1 MASPMDTLA
10 SELARLTAERRF
22 LLRQVQRQRAKE
34 GRQWEQAL
42 QAATIAF
49 CHEPTAG
56 ATLASATLRRFPRCM
71 DGDVDAC
78 AHEIEDR
85 FLQTPVAVLAQWL
98 DWTGDVPSSTL
109 AEAKRL
115 VQDARLVSWVGEQN
129 SAQGVAPPPQFVW
142 EKRCAFAVDNGLG
155 EGEGAATWRPAK
167 SPGAKKWMQ
176 RFRRRWNLALGRLP
190 AKDLLPAD
198 VMQQKVTRGCGKKKS
213 WCHAHGRFGVH
224 LADLIWGPQAC
235 FALGRGSKKR
245 NPFLHTF

>member
-1 MASPMDTLA
+1 MDALTA
-10 SELARLTAERRF
+10 ELARLAAERRR
-22 LLRQVQRQRAKE
+22 LQRQVQRQRAKE

-56 ATLASATLRRFPRCM
+56 ATLASATLRKFPRCL

-98 DWTGDVPSSTL
+98 DWTGDVPPSTL

-129 SAQGVAPPPQFVW
+129 SAQELWISYESEYDRATEVKQHIVKEPVDAASLAAQMQALAKGGNM
-142 EKRCAFAVDNGLG
+142 FAVKL
-155 EGEGAATWRPAK
+155 
-167 SPGAKKWMQ
+167 
-176 RFRRRWNLALGRLP
+176 
-190 AKDLLPAD
+190 
-198 VMQQKVTRGCGKKKS
+198 
-213 WCHAHGRFGVH
+213 
-224 LADLIWGPQAC
+224 
-235 FALGRGSKKR
+235 
-245 NPFLHTF
+245 

>member
-1 MASPMDTLA
+1 MDALTA
-10 SELARLTAERRF
+10 ELARLAAERRR
-22 LLRQVQRQRAKE
+22 LQRQVQRQRAKE

-71 DGDVDAC
+71 DADVDAC

-98 DWTGDVPSSTL
+98 DWAGDVPASTL

-115 VQDARLVSWVGEQN
+115 VQDARLVSWVDEQN

-142 EKRCAFAVDNGLG
+142 EKKCAFAVDHGLKQG
-155 EGEGAATWRPAK
+155 DGAATWRPAK
-167 SPGAKKWMQ
+167 SQAAKKWMQ
-176 RFRRRWNLALGRLP
+176 RFRRRWSLGLGRLP

-198 VMQQKVTRGCGKKKS
+198 AMQEKVTRGARKKTA
-213 WCHAHGRFGVH
+213 WCQTQARFGVH
-224 LADLIWGPQAC
+224 LADLILGPQYC
-235 FALGRGSKKR
+235 F
-245 NPFLHTF
+245 T